1 MTLKQTSTTWDV
13 DGLNSSRTVW
23 WQQSEILSIVHD
35 SSVVWSL
42 EVIVTIVTTW
52 AEAWRVLPV
61 MPIGLLAASIRI
73 TNHAATLS
81 YTPNTLHSSSNVPC
95 PCAPSASWPVPLMVC
110 HQELTH
116 VVDKSVRRPLGDLQF
131 VWSEWRRTQNLV
143 APILLRCKGQKC
155 HPWSQR
161 VNKREQSGQIADC

>member
-81 YTPNTLHSSSNVPC
+81 YTTNTLHSSSNVPC